1 MCLILL
7 ASRDESCVSVISD
20 LIDFH
25 VKVKGADL
33 VDPCPYIYIYIYVV
47 QRGVSTIIL
56 FMITTASLVP
66 YIIIYSSN
74 DLCSAFL

>member
-7 ASRDESCVSVISD
+7 ASRNESCVSVISD

-47 QRGVSTIIL
+47 QRVSTIIL